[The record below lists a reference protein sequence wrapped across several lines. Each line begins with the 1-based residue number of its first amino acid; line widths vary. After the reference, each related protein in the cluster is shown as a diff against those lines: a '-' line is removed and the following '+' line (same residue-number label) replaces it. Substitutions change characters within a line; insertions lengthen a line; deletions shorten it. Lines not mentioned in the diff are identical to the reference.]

1 MNILNRLQNRLD
13 DIVKA
18 KGDPPWVERIVMD
31 GGILASLIC
40 MPPGNTSRR
49 HYHPDDDEFWVVM
62 GGELVW
68 EIEGQEPMQAETGD
82 IMRVPKGLAHNIR
95 TVGDGPSLRLAIGVP
110 DIPHIDAET
119 GEAF

>member
-18 KGDPPWVERIVMD
+18 KGDPPWVERIAMD
-31 GGILASLIC
+31 GRILASLIC

-68 EIEGQEPMQAETGD
+68 EIEGQEPMRAETGD